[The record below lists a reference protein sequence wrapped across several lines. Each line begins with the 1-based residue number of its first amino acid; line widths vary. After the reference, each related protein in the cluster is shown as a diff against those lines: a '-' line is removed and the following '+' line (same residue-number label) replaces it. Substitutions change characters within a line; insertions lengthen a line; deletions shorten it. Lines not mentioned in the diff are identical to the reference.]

1 MRGRLFSRFIAISS
15 SLFLVVVFWI
25 VSCQQL
31 GTRLTMAN
39 VAHHGVI
46 EMEDG
51 THHIERERSIFLMV
65 SPVHKAKL
73 KEEIRKLIP
82 CLIAEFLA
90 NWFIMAT
97 ATAITAMMLYY
108 TPSPFLRAFNGLA
121 FPWGMSFTFCIYAI
135 GGVSGAHLNFSV
147 TVAFAAFRGFEWWK
161 TLPYF
166 FAQVLGGVCGTLNM
180 CLTYYPLGY
189 ALANG
194 KPLDQSPEVAAAFF
208 NNANQE
214 YYTTIHSF
222 AIQAY
227 YTAFLVFMIFAFT
240 DPYNPMAPGASIFP
254 LLIGLLVME
263 LGDSLGDIGQFTI
276 NPSRDLGARI
286 AGAMIGFGHLAL
298 PGVGGMLWANQCG
311 SVIGGVA
318 GGLVYE
324 SLVRPFFPTVEELGP
339 TIHMKRMERVW
350 NFLRG
355 KRNVDSQVAMSQETE
370 TNNTIRSVGT
380 SKDVVAEEEK
390 FS

>member
-1 MRGRLFSRFIAISS
+1 
-15 SLFLVVVFWI
+15 
-25 VSCQQL
+25 
-31 GTRLTMAN
+31 MAN

-51 THHIERERSIFLMV
+51 PHHIERERSIFLMV
-65 SPVHKAKL
+65 SPVHKTKL
-73 KEEIRKLIP
+73 KSEIKKLIP

-90 NWFIMAT
+90 NWFILAT
-97 ATAITAMMLYY
+97 ATAITSMMLYY
-108 TPSPFLRAFNGLA
+108 KPSPFERAFNGLA

-147 TVAFAAFRGFEWWK
+147 TVSFAAFRGFEWWK

-166 FAQVLGGVCGTLNM
+166 FAQVLGGTCGTLNM
-180 CLTYYPLGY
+180 WLTYYPLGY

-194 KPLDQSPEVAAAFF
+194 KPLDQSPEMAAAFF

-222 AIQAY
+222 AIQLY

-240 DPYNPMAPGASIFP
+240 DPYNPMAPGASMFP

-311 SVIGGVA
+311 SVIGGVV
-318 GGLVYE
+318 GGLIYE

-339 TIHMKRMERVW
+339 TIHMKRMEYIW

-355 KRNVDSQVAMSQETE
+355 RKNVQLQDSSISHQIEGNDTSGTAD
-370 TNNTIRSVGT
+370 NTKHVI
-380 SKDVVAEEEK
+380 KEEEK

>member
-1 MRGRLFSRFIAISS
+1 M
-15 SLFLVVVFWI
+15 
-25 VSCQQL
+25 
-31 GTRLTMAN
+31 TN

-51 THHIERERSIFLMV
+51 VHYINRERSIFLMNQPV
-65 SPVHKAKL
+65 S
-73 KEEIRKLIP
+73 KEKITNEIKKLIP

-108 TPSPFLRAFNGLA
+108 SPSPFLRAFNGLA
-121 FPWGMSFTFCIYAI
+121 FAWGMTFTFSIYAI
-135 GGVSGAHLNFSV
+135 GGISGAHLNFAV
-147 TVAFAAFRGFEWWK
+147 TVAFAAYREFQWWK

-180 CLTYYPLGY
+180 WLTYYPLGY

-194 KPLDQSPEVAAAFF
+194 KPLDQSPTVAAAFF

-227 YTAFLVFMIFAFT
+227 YTAFLVFIILALT
-240 DPYNPMAPGASIFP
+240 DPYNPMAPGASMFP
-254 LLIGLLVME
+254 FLIGLLVMT

-276 NPSRDLGARI
+276 NPSRDMSARI
-286 AGAMIGFGHLAL
+286 AGAMVGFGKLAL
-298 PGVGGMLWANQCG
+298 PGVGGMLWANQ
-311 SVIGGVA
+311 IGPLAGAVA
-318 GGLVYE
+318 GGFVYE
-324 SLVRPFFPTVEELGP
+324 SLVRPFFPNVEELGP
-339 TIHMKRMERVW
+339 TVHMKRMQRFW
-350 NFLRG
+350 NFIRG
-355 KRNVDSQVAMSQETE
+355 RKSTDVISSMDGAQPPHQENMSNLGHLKEG
-370 TNNTIRSVGT
+370 I
-380 SKDVVAEEEK
+380 AEEDR
-390 FS
+390 FT